1 MCLTLIVSTTISNH
15 YSGYRGVHGLK
26 HGMDAYKV
34 LDVVIL
40 FNWYHTHRLFLLVPK
55 PLDDLN

>member
-1 MCLTLIVSTTISNH
+1 M
-15 YSGYRGVHGLK
+15 HGLK